1 MVRGM
6 VLLVT
11 LAARRATTGPL
22 LIVILG
28 LMTAIGPL
36 SIDMYLPA
44 FPAIAG
50 DLRVPPGQVQLS
62 LTAFLVGLAVGQL
75 VSGPL
80 SDRWGRRRLAV
91 AGLSAYAILSF
102 LIAPAPNVPV
112 LIALRLLEGFAGG
125 TGVVIARAVVRD
137 LHSGVAAAKY
147 FSRLTLIFGVAP
159 VLAPILGSAV
169 LKVTSWHGIFVALG
183 VVATLLT
190 VLVAVWLPETLPPER
205 RSAGGPAATIRAAAP
220 VFRDRSFLVYAVA
233 GAAASA
239 GLLTYLANSSFV
251 FQDGYG
257 VSPTVFSLLFAGNA
271 LGLTALSQANAHLL
285 GRFAVR
291 TMLIAALALEVVAG
305 VVALVAALAGSLVGL
320 AIGMFLLV
328 GSIGMSTPNAI
339 ALALD
344 RHAERAGA
352 AAALLGGLQLMVSAV
367 AAPLAG
373 LGDPGHG
380 APMAA
385 LILAFAVVAL
395 LTVVVARRPGVSGSR
410 PPRTEPRPSLPPGP
424 A

>member
-1 MVRGM
+1 MLRR
-6 VLLVT
+6 VLVLGALT
-11 LAARRATTGPL
+11 ALGPL
-22 LIVILG
+22 TVDL
-28 LMTAIGPL
+28 
-36 SIDMYLPA
+36 YLPA
-44 FPAIAG
+44 FPAIAD
-50 DLRVPPGQVQLS
+50 DLRVSAGQVQLS

-102 LIAPAPNVPV
+102 LIAPAPTSSI
-112 LIALRLLEGFAGG
+112 LIVLRLLEGIAGG

-147 FSRLTLIFGVAP
+147 FSRLTLIFGVSP
-159 VLAPILGSAV
+159 VLAPLLGGVV

-183 VVATLLT
+183 VIATLLT
-190 VLVAVWLPETLPPER
+190 VLAAVWLPETLPVER
-205 RSAGGPAATIRAAAP
+205 RSGGRLAGMIRTAAP
-220 VFRDRSFLVYAVA
+220 VFRDGNFLAYATA

-257 VSPTVFSLLFAGNA
+257 VSPTVYSLLFAASA
-271 LGLTALSQANAHLL
+271 LALTVLSQANAYLL
-285 GRFAVR
+285 GRVQVR
-291 TMLIAALALEVVAG
+291 TMLIAALTLEVAAG
-305 VVALVAALAGSLVGL
+305 LVALVAALAANLPGL
-320 AIGMFLLV
+320 AAGMFLLV
-328 GSIGMSTPNAI
+328 GSIGMSTPNTT

-344 RHAERAGA
+344 RHADRAGA
-352 AAALLGGLQLMVSAV
+352 AAALLGGLQLIVSAV

-380 APMAA
+380 VPMAA
-385 LILAFAVVAL
+385 LILTFAVVAL

-410 PPRTEPRPSLPPGP
+410 PPRTEPRPSPPPGP